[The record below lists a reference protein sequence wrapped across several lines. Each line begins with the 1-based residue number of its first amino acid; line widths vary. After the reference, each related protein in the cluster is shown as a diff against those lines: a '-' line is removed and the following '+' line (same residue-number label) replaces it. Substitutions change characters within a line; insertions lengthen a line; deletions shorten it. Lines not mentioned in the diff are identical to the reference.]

1 MFGLGMPEVI
11 LILVIALVVY
21 GPSKLPEMGAAMGK
35 AIREFQR
42 NVKEPEP
49 EPIRKAAAGEQGDRK
64 EEPNPKAS

>member
-49 EPIRKAAAGEQGDRK
+49 EPIRKVAAGEHK
-64 EEPNPKAS
+64 EEPSPKAP